1 MEKKSP
7 YYDKIGSCLRTFRE
21 YRQYDYFL
29 DSWKHVKY
37 IIQELEDIL
46 NYWNLSKSLEYV
58 VYDTLRHIQETI
70 KNPLDPLVIDYIQKH
85 IKTIHMYGHTIAS
98 KRMIKW
104 HFDKT
109 CKHLWLSNWNPSIA
123 IHEGYSQHVAKQL
136 FTPKQEWTIYI
147 IWSHPHRIKS
157 GKFTKEREAFHDRE
171 QTIDIYEKTNC
182 LVTFSHKK
190 GKPNSLSWFTKSSID
205 SALVDMTTLLEG
217 YLGIDVTWKLP
228 LE

>member
-1 MEKKSP
+1 MGKKTP

-29 DSWKHVKY
+29 DSHKQVKY
-37 IIQELEDIL
+37 IIQELNSILDQWDI
-46 NYWNLSKSLEYV
+46 SQSMEYIIR
-58 VYDTLRHIQETI
+58 DALTHMKETI
-70 KNPLDPLVIDYIQKH
+70 QNPLDPVIVAYIQKH
-85 IKTIHMYGHTIAS
+85 IKNIHMYGHTIAS
-98 KRMIKW
+98 KRIINS

-109 CKHLWLSNWNPSIA
+109 CEHLWLSNWNPSLS
-123 IHEGYSQHVAKQL
+123 IHEGYSQRIAQEF

-147 IWSHPHRIKS
+147 IWSHPHHIRS

-171 QTIDIYEKTNC
+171 QVIDIYERTNC

-190 GKPNSLSWFTKSSID
+190 WKPNSLSWFTKSSID
-205 SALVDMTTLLEG
+205 SAIVDMATLLEG
-217 YLGIDVTWKLP
+217 YIGIDATWKLP